1 MERVARL
8 GDAAIEVLAEQ
19 GMRGLT
25 HRAVDTAAALPA
37 GSTSYY
43 ARTREA
49 LLELALTRM
58 AELDEGDLPEVKTPA
73 SVAKLT
79 AGFLHTSITT
89 GRTRTLARYE
99 FALEATRRPV
109 LREIYDRIGAKYRTQ
124 LKAGMV
130 ALGSSDPE
138 RHARLMMAWCEGV
151 MFDSLAGTGAAS
163 PPGLVELEQSTEEV
177 LRGISLA

>member
-1 MERVARL
+1 MADRL
-8 GDAAIEVLAEQ
+8 AVLGNAAIEVLAEH

-58 AELDEGDLPEVKTPA
+58 AELDEGELPQVQDTA

-79 AGFLHTSITT
+79 AAFLHASITT

-109 LREIYDRIGAKYRTQ
+109 LREIYDRIGATYRTQ
-124 LKAGMV
+124 LKASMA
-130 ALGSSDPE
+130 ALGSPE
-138 RHARLMMAWCEGV
+138 PDRHARLVMAWCEGV
-151 MFDSLAGTGAAS
+151 MFDSLAGTGAAT
-163 PPGLVELEQSTEEV
+163 PPTLAELELSTAEL
-177 LRGISLA
+177 LRTLLG

>member
-1 MERVARL
+1 MERVALL
-8 GDAAIEVLAEQ
+8 GDAAIEVLAEH

-25 HRAVDTAAALPA
+25 HRAVDTAAAVPA

-58 AELDEGDLPEVKTPA
+58 AELDTGDLPEAPD

-79 AGFLHTSITT
+79 AGFLHAAITT

-99 FALEATRRPV
+99 FALEATRRPA
-109 LREIYDRIGAKYRTQ
+109 LREIYDRIGARYRTQ
-124 LKAGMV
+124 LKATMV

-151 MFDSLAGTGAAS
+151 MFDSLAGTGAAD
-163 PPGLVELEQSTEEV
+163 PPSLAELERSSEEV
-177 LRGISLA
+177 LRGIALAE